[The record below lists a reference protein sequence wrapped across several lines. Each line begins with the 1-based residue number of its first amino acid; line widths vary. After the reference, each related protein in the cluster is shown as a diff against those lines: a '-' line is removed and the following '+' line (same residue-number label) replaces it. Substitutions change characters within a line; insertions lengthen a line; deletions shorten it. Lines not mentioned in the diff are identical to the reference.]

1 MDKKMKKFLLVAL
14 FTLMMVNVNADVEY
28 PKTNKIMYVLKTED
42 GQVTLATHF
51 KGLNIDNYYCV
62 KATSIAKEYD
72 KPAQKTC
79 NAINTNYK
87 KIKDKKKQAEL
98 NEEKYYVSENNPKG
112 INSDDEMDKDII
124 AYSKEAAKYNLC
136 GDYNSGMG
144 DLGNY
149 SIYYYNA
156 VTTKYDRELI
166 KRYGDRGKV
175 EEAIANKLDNLV
187 EKEKFRLVHEG
198 IPSTM
203 CENLESLDR
212 DY

>member
-87 KIKDKKKQAEL
+87 KIKDKKKQSEF
-98 NEEKYYVSENNPKG
+98 NEEKYYVSENDPNG
-112 INSDDEMDKDII
+112 INTDEQMDLFLKN
-124 AYSKEAAKYNLC
+124 ASESVAKYQLC
-136 GDYNSGMG
+136 GDYSSGG
-144 DLGNY
+144 DIGNY
-149 SIYYYNA
+149 SIYYYNS

-166 KRYGDRGKV
+166 KKYGDRGKV
-175 EEAIANKLDNLV
+175 EEAIGNKLDNLV
-187 EKEKFRLVHEG
+187 EKEKFRLVHGG

-203 CENLESLDR
+203 CENLEYLDR

>member
-98 NEEKYYVSENNPKG
+98 NEEKYYVSENDPNG
-112 INSDDEMDKDII
+112 INTDEQMDLFLKN
-124 AYSKEAAKYNLC
+124 ASESVAKYQLC
-136 GDYNSGMG
+136 GDYSGGG
-144 DLGNY
+144 DQANI
-149 SIYYYNA
+149 SIYYHNA
-156 VTTKYDRELI
+156 VTTKFDRELI
-166 KRYGDRGKV
+166 KRYGDREKV
-175 EEAIANKLDNLV
+175 GEAIANKLDPMIN
-187 EKEKFRLVHEG
+187 KEKLRLVHAG

-203 CENLESLDR
+203 CENLESLNR